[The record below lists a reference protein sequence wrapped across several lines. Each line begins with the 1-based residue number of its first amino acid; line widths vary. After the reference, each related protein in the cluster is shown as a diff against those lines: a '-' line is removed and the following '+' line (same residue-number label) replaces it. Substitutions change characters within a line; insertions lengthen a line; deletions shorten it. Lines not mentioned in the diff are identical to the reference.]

1 MKVIDDKKDGIMDN
15 MNEMMKDMTLDVLG
29 KCIFGHEF
37 NSVIDHSQKE
47 LNAYHNLIESLM
59 DVKSVV
65 AILFLSKFS
74 SFIPFLS
81 KLSDNIKLFN
91 SLVSNLIEV
100 SKEKLKSG
108 KDPEFMLDFM
118 VKSTFEDETMNVEE
132 LKSNIFAFF
141 VAGHETTATTLGF
154 IIQLL
159 AKHPKI
165 QEKARKEISELC
177 QTEEDVNYENSKK
190 MNYLLMIIKET
201 MRMFPPASVIQR
213 EVTQDVEIGG
223 YNVPKGAFAVVNVFS
238 LHYNKEVY
246 KNPHEFRPER
256 WEEESISNFAWIPFS
271 VGSRVCIGN
280 NFSLLEQKIFLATML
295 RNFKWSLTDSNEI
308 LESPTSFLLQ
318 PMKRNIKFER
328 IL

>member
-1 MKVIDDKKDGIMDN
+1 MKVINNKKDGIMEN

-37 NSVIDHSQKE
+37 NSIMDHSQKE
-47 LNAYHNLIESLM
+47 LNAYHNLISSLM
-59 DVKSVV
+59 DIKSVV
-65 AILFLSKFS
+65 AILVLSRFS
-74 SFIPFLS
+74 NYIPFLS

-100 SKEKLKSG
+100 SKEKLKNG

-118 VKSTFEDETMNVEE
+118 VKSTFEDETMDVEE

-159 AKHPKI
+159 AKHPEI
-165 QEKARKEISELC
+165 QEKARKEILVHC
-177 QTEEDVNYENSKK
+177 PTENDVNHENTKK
-190 MNYLLMIIKET
+190 LNYLLMIIKET

-213 EVTQDVEIGG
+213 EVTQDVNIGG
-223 YNVPKGAFAVVNVFS
+223 YNVPKGAFAVVNVFA
-238 LHYNKEVY
+238 LHYNKDVY
-246 KNPHEFRPER
+246 KNPNEFKPER

-280 NFSLLEQKIFLATML
+280 NFSLLEQKIFLATLL
-295 RNFKWSLTDSNEI
+295 RNYKLSLMDSDEV
-308 LESPTSFLLQ
+308 LESPASFLLT
-318 PMKRNIKFER
+318 PKKRNIKFEK
-328 IL
+328 I